1 MFEIAGGIILAVL
14 FFIGVSLM
22 FSEEGRDI
30 LAMIFGG
37 IVALWIIGFFLV
49 NKL

>member
-1 MFEIAGGIILAVL
+1 MIEIAGGIILAGL
-14 FFIGVSLM
+14 FFIGVILM
-22 FSEEGRDI
+22 FSEEGREL

-37 IVALWIIGFFLV
+37 IVALWLIGFYIV